1 MSEITDHTT
10 ERDDA
15 AGQDSAIGRED
26 ETGATGSILRV
37 EDLIKSYR
45 NVTALAGVSIRIKP
59 GEVVGL
65 VGENGAG
72 KSTLLKILTGVIQ
85 PDSGQIVI
93 DGREE
98 TLANVNDAAE
108 KGISLVH
115 QEQDLI
121 TNLTGAENLFM
132 GREDDLTPFGY
143 FNKERVIEAA
153 QERLDELGIP
163 VDPSKRTADLS
174 FNERQ
179 LIEIA
184 KAFVVARSG
193 GRENPVILLD
203 EPTSGLEEESRELL
217 FDLIDD
223 LRGEA
228 SFVFVSHELNEVI
241 DVSDRTYVLKDGELV
256 NEIPATEATEERLR
270 ESMVGRSS
278 SEDFYTESEQL
289 STEELGET
297 VLTANDLAVEGEVGP
312 LSFSLQRGEILGVV
326 GVDGSGKE
334 RLGRMLFGDTPAT
347 SGSLT
352 VLEEEL
358 VPTSPVRMKTAGIG
372 YVPKD
377 RKSDGLLLYQPVR
390 HNVSLAVVED
400 LLEGLPLLDASEER
414 RITERVV
421 DDLNIKT
428 PDINTLANALSG
440 GNQQKMLL
448 ARWLAKDSPVLVL
461 DNVTRGIDVGT
472 KEEIYEIC
480 RELTQKGVSIVFIGD
495 ELPEVI
501 GIANRILVMYKG
513 QIADVIEAPAGD
525 KPSETEVIER
535 MI

>member
-10 ERDDA
+10 KRDDA
-15 AGQDSAIGRED
+15 AGQVEA
-26 ETGATGSILRV
+26 TGAAEWILRV
-37 EDLIKSYR
+37 EDLSKSYR
-45 NVTALAGVSIRIKP
+45 NVTALSNVSLQIKP

-85 PDSGQIVI
+85 QDSGRIVI

-98 TLANVNDAAE
+98 TLADVNDAAE

-143 FNKERVIEAA
+143 FDKDRVIEAA
-153 QERLDELGIP
+153 RERLDELGIP

-179 LIEIA
+179 MIEIA

-193 GRENPVILLD
+193 GRKTPIILLD

-217 FDLIDD
+217 FELIND

-228 SFVFVSHELNEVI
+228 SFVFVSHELDEVI
-241 DVSDRTYVLKDGELV
+241 DISDRTYVLKDGELV
-256 NEIPATEATEERLR
+256 DEISATEATEERLR

-278 SEDFYTESEQL
+278 TADFYKVSEQL

-297 VLTANDLAVEGEVGP
+297 VLAADELAVEGEVGP
-312 LSFSLQRGEILGVV
+312 LSFSLRQGEILGVV

-334 RLGRMLFGDTPAT
+334 RLGRLLFGDTPAT

-352 VLEEEL
+352 VQGEEL
-358 VPTSPVRMKTAGIG
+358 EPASPVQMKAAGIG

-400 LLEGLPLLDASEER
+400 LLKGLPLLDANEER
-414 RITERVV
+414 RIAERVV

-428 PDINTLANALSG
+428 PDIDTLANALSG
-440 GNQQKMLL
+440 GNQQKVLL

-480 RELTQKGVSIVFIGD
+480 RELTQEGVSMVFIGD

-525 KPSETEVIER
+525 KPSETEIIER